1 VFVSGQSQDGG
12 CHCGAIRYRAA
23 IDLAEPVITCNC
35 SICQSKG
42 LLLTFV
48 PPDGLELVRGPEDL
62 SEYRFNTHKI
72 AHRFCRT
79 CGVEVFGEVQG
90 QGVAI
95 NVRTLDAVDL
105 ASLKLQPFDG
115 ASR

>member
-1 VFVSGQSQDGG
+1 MHEGG
-12 CHCGAIRYRAA
+12 CHCGAIRYSAT

-48 PPDGLELVRGPEDL
+48 PSEALTILKGADDIA
-62 SEYRFNTHKI
+62 EYRFNTRKI
-72 AHRFCRT
+72 AHRFCRN
-79 CGVEVFGEVQG
+79 CGVETFGQVEGKGAAV
-90 QGVAI
+90 
-95 NVRTLDAVDL
+95 NVRTLDSVDID
-105 ASLKLQPFDG
+105 SLKLQPFDG